1 MAARSWLD
9 EVQAR
14 AAVLGMSTVDLALA
28 AGMKPGNLRRVL
40 KGSPESPRLGTMM
53 RLLAPLGCRISPAG
67 ARTAGELAVHL
78 DAQRRRRNVDW
89 AAVCEGSRVTAR
101 IAERFVAA
109 PEAMSV
115 GVAFELARRLD
126 VELTVVADDAASSPA
141 HEPAAVRGR
150 APRAPRARPAP
161 APEAASSSPPSPAV
175 SPSQEPSSASRWR
188 LRPPRLGRYR
198 DAPVEAARE
207 RPSPIVY
214 VPPVPSYA
222 LERAVLDKLA
232 DLTADDWS
240 SAYTEL
246 FQFVAGA
253 ARTPVKLIRGMARAT
268 EQWFVKFRRPG
279 APEAEHSGAPEAEL
293 DGTPDS
299 AFAGADP
306 APLIQAWMRSKS
318 PDGDVEV
325 AHTRHDE
332 LGRVHKVHLA
342 LDSRFG
348 VVVRLG
354 QGETPHV
361 FARLFFFERPGAAT
375 LLSEP
380 EVPLVLRVGDVQRRF
395 AHADAGPVFAELAQA
410 GRVFLLAAISW
421 TIVLVQVDSGGARV
435 LWGGRPEEF
444 VEMRVDGSPR

>member
-1 MAARSWLD
+1 M
-9 EVQAR
+9 
-14 AAVLGMSTVDLALA
+14 
-28 AGMKPGNLRRVL
+28 P
-40 KGSPESPRLGTMM
+40 
-53 RLLAPLGCRISPAG
+53 
-67 ARTAGELAVHL
+67 
-78 DAQRRRRNVDW
+78 
-89 AAVCEGSRVTAR
+89 AR

-115 GVAFELARRLD
+115 GAVFELAHRLD
-126 VELTVVADDAASSPA
+126 VELTLVADDAASSPA
-141 HEPAAVRGR
+141 HEPAEPPKARGR
-150 APRAPRARPAP
+150 ARRAPRVAP
-161 APEAASSSPPSPAV
+161 APEPEVAPSSTPSRAV
-175 SPSQEPSSASRWR
+175 SLSPESSSASCWR

-198 DAPVEAARE
+198 DAPVEAVRE
-207 RPSPIVY
+207 RPPPIVY
-214 VPPVPSYA
+214 VPPPPSYA

-268 EQWFVKFRRPG
+268 EQWFGKFRRPE
-279 APEAEHSGAPEAEL
+279 APEARANSAPDAHP
-293 DGTPDS
+293 DGTPDH
-299 AFAGADP
+299 AFVGADP
-306 APLIQAWMRSKS
+306 APLVQAWMRSKT
-318 PDGDVEV
+318 PDGDTEV

-332 LGRVHKVHLA
+332 LGRAHKVHLA

-361 FARLFFFERPGAAT
+361 FARLFLFERPGAAT
-375 LLSEP
+375 LISEP
-380 EVPLVLRVGDVQRRF
+380 EVPLILRVGDVQRRF

-410 GRVFLLAAISW
+410 GCVFLLAAISW
-421 TIVLVQVDSGGARV
+421 TIVLVKVDSGGARV

-444 VEMRVDGSPR
+444 VEMRVDASPR